1 MKKRTW
7 VTVLIV
13 MMVLSVSCFVFWR
26 QGHIEHAKMAD
37 LCQGSICRSLES
49 FKEYSVNGDD
59 YLYTYGVA
67 EFRSFMSAYL
77 YLNDNSSD
85 PEYLD
90 CNVIYGD
97 MALNP
102 QKVQANMQEIVEA
115 LAILADDYTD
125 RNGYI
130 RLNELAN
137 LFRHA
142 EE

>member
-1 MKKRTW
+1 MKR
-7 VTVLIV
+7 VIGLVV

-26 QGHIEHAKMAD
+26 QARTEHVKMAD
-37 LCQGSICRSLES
+37 LCQASICQSSES
-49 FKEYSVNGDD
+49 FKEYLVNGDD

-85 PEYLD
+85 TEYLY

-102 QKVQANMQEIVEA
+102 QKVQAKMQELVEA

-125 RNGYI
+125 PSGYI
-130 RLNELAN
+130 RLNELGN
-137 LFRHA
+137 LFHHS

>member
-1 MKKRTW
+1 MKKHTW
-7 VTVLIV
+7 MIVFIV
-13 MMVLSVSCFVFWR
+13 MMVLSVCYFVFWR
-26 QGHIEHAKMAD
+26 QARIEHVKMAD

-85 PEYLD
+85 PEYWG

-125 RNGYI
+125 PTGYI